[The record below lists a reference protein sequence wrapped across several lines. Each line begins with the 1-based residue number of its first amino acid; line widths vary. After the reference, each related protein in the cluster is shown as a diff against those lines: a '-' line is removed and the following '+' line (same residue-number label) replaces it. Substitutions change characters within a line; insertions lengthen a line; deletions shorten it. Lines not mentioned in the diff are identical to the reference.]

1 MLGANGAGEFKLK
14 PKLTYLSP
22 GPRPFKNYAKS
33 TMIPFKILLLIDNA
47 PGHSRVLMQIYN
59 EINIFMPAKNIYTA
73 ARGSRIN
80 FDFQVLLFEKYIL

>member
-47 PGHSRVLMQIYN
+47 GGHPRAVVKMY
-59 EINIFMPAKNIYTA
+59 EIHVIFMLANTVYRPQIKN
-73 ARGSRIN
+73 S
-80 FDFQVLLFEKYIL
+80 F